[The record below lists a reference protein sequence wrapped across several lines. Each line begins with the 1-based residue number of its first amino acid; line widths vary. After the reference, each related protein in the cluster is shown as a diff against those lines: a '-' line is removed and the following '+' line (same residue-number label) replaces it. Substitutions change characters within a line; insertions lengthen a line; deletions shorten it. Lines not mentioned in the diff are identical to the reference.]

1 MEGFFYSSLFVYP
14 AVGASAFLVSY
25 LWADRIV
32 EGLRY
37 RSLGQREEVMRLM
50 RLMYIETDET
60 RVTRLML
67 IMSFGPGALIFLAL
81 WPSVWSGLLFGGIFV
96 VAGWSL
102 PKTIIQSL
110 WERRC
115 GVIVDQM
122 VDGMTIMSNGVK
134 SGLSP
139 QQAMERV
146 AENLA
151 NPIAQEFQT
160 VLQEIRL
167 GSSLQ
172 DALNKLGM
180 RVPRPDVQMFVT
192 SINIL
197 QETGGNMA
205 ETFLTINFTIR
216 ERQKIEKKI
225 DALTAQARTQGT
237 IISMVPF
244 VLLLVMGI
252 ADPTMV
258 KPLFTTIPGIIALL
272 MVLAL
277 QTIGG
282 MMIRRIAKIQV

>member
-96 VAGWSL
+96 VAGWSV
-102 PKTIIQSL
+102 PKLIVQSL

-122 VDGMTIMSNGVK
+122 VDGMTIMANGVK

-180 RVPRPDVQMFVT
+180 RVPRPDMQMFVT

-205 ETFLTINFTIR
+205 ETFQTINYTIR

-225 DALTAQARTQGT
+225 DALTSQARTQGL

-252 ADPTMV
+252 ADPAMV
-258 KPLFTTIPGIIALL
+258 KPLFTTIPGVIALL

>member
-32 EGLRY
+32 EALRY

-81 WPSVWSGLLFGGIFV
+81 WPSVWSGLFFGGIFV
-96 VAGWSL
+96 VAGWSV
-102 PKTIIQSL
+102 PKTIVQSL

-205 ETFLTINFTIR
+205 ETFQTINYTIR

-225 DALTAQARTQGT
+225 DALTAQARTQGL

-252 ADPTMV
+252 ADPAMV
-258 KPLFTTIPGIIALL
+258 KPLFTTIPGVIALL